1 MLDFTKYKEAESVFR
16 FFEEISKIPRGST
29 NTKKIADYL
38 VKFANERGLVCHRD
52 EKDNVIIKK
61 PATKGKEG
69 APTVIIQ
76 GHTDMVI
83 DKTAECKA
91 DLENEGLSL
100 YIDGDFLRAKGTT
113 LGGDDGIF
121 VAYALA
127 LLDSS
132 DIEHPNIEALFT
144 SDEEIGLIGAS
155 AVDQSLLD
163 GRMLIN
169 IDSDLEGIFTVGCA
183 GGMRTD
189 THIDVKFDVKE
200 DKLCEISLS
209 GLSGG
214 HSGTEID
221 KGHVN
226 AIKALSS
233 ALLSVSDARLA
244 YIRGGN
250 ADNAI
255 PRSCEVSIATALSE
269 SEIKTL
275 LEKEISRLCKA
286 EEPDALLTVK
296 VAGKGLVTSAEKTRE
311 ILEFIEKIPSGVIE
325 MSKDI
330 ENLPETSAN
339 LGVIKSGKDFIDL
352 CVSIRSSVDS
362 SKKRVKEELM
372 ALAEKNSYSFS
383 FRGEYP
389 AWEYRKDSRLRDTM
403 CKVYRGLYN
412 KEPKV
417 ITIHAGLEC
426 GIFTGKI
433 KDIDC
438 VSIGPDNFDIHT
450 PEERLSLSSSVRV
463 WEYLKEVLKK
473 I

>member
-1 MLDFTKYKEAESVFR
+1 
-16 FFEEISKIPRGST
+16 
-29 NTKKIADYL
+29 
-38 VKFANERGLVCHRD
+38 
-52 EKDNVIIKK
+52 
-61 PATKGKEG
+61 
-69 APTVIIQ
+69 
-76 GHTDMVI
+76 
-83 DKTAECKA
+83 
-91 DLENEGLSL
+91 
-100 YIDGDFLRAKGTT
+100 
-113 LGGDDGIF
+113 
-121 VAYALA
+121 
-127 LLDSS
+127 
-132 DIEHPNIEALFT
+132 
-144 SDEEIGLIGAS
+144 
-155 AVDQSLLD
+155 
-163 GRMLIN
+163 
-169 IDSDLEGIFTVGCA
+169 
-183 GGMRTD
+183 
-189 THIDVKFDVKE
+189 
-200 DKLCEISLS
+200 
-209 GLSGG
+209 
-214 HSGTEID
+214 
-221 KGHVN
+221 
-226 AIKALSS
+226 
-233 ALLSVSDARLA
+233 
-244 YIRGGN
+244 
-250 ADNAI
+250 
-255 PRSCEVSIATALSE
+255 VSIATALSE

-286 EEPDALLTVK
+286 EEPNALLTVK

-403 CKVYRGLYN
+403 CEVYRGLYN